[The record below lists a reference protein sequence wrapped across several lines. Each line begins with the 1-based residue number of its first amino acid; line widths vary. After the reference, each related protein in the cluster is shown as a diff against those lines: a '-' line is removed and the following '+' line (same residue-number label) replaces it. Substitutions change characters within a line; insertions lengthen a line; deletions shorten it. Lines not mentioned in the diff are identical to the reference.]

1 MCVCVCVCVCERMCV
16 VHVICLPEEDNG
28 GLLKSVINR
37 LFSVVGLTLDL
48 RPRPLKNSS
57 TLLRNSFVLRSMT
70 KNKLRIE
77 R

>member
-16 VHVICLPEEDNG
+16 VHVICLPEDDG
-28 GLLKSVINR
+28 VLLKSIINR

-57 TLLRNSFVLRSMT
+57 TLLHNSSVLLSMI
-70 KNKLRIE
+70 KQQNE
-77 R
+77 D